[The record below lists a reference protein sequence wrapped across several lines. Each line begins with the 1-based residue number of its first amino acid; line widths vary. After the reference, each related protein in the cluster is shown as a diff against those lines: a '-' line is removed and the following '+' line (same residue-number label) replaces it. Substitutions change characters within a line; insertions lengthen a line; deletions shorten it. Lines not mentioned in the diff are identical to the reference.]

1 MKRKLLFKVG
11 GIHNKKGDEERG
23 STNEWIER
31 ERERAEKEE
40 ASDLRGM

>member
-1 MKRKLLFKVG
+1 MKGV
-11 GIHNKKGDEERG
+11 EERG
-23 STNEWIER
+23 CKNEWAER